1 MYIYTYITELGQK
14 IRNLLTDKFHLEEQ
28 CQQLQ
33 QQLSS
38 LLAKQQ
44 STVTGPNMKNVK
56 DKGKFCFILFY

>member
-1 MYIYTYITELGQK
+1 MSELSQK
-14 IRNLLTDKFHLEEQ
+14 IRNLVTDKYHLEEQ

-44 STVTGPNMKNVK
+44 SVITGPNMRNVK
-56 DKGKFCFILFY
+56 DKGKFSFIL